1 MWNIVRK
8 SAIIALCVVIIG
20 NLVTGCGLRER
31 HEERLEQE
39 RDALTVPIEIQS
51 ESGKLNP
58 EASETASQ
66 NPKEKIYSANDTF
79 QAKDPENENLAGML
93 QEHASGV
100 VVRIKTDRLIG
111 SGIIWTMNSDY
122 ITVITAAHVLDGADL
137 LEITFIDGVSIRD
150 NEAHSWKWS
159 CCEDTDLAFIQ
170 IPISEVSD
178 ETLEECRYVAVD
190 TEIFDGMTAG
200 DRILVIGSTDAVAA
214 NAYEGTLTE
223 AWIYMEDY
231 QQYMMLGKTY
241 AKPGMSGGGVFN
253 QQGYFVGILSGA
265 DEDGNLA
272 VVPLSLI
279 WAEEMF

>member
-8 SAIIALCVVIIG
+8 SAGIVLGAVIIC
-20 NLVTGCGLRER
+20 NLVTGCGFTDLKEAIP
-31 HEERLEQE
+31 EQE
-39 RDALTVPIEIQS
+39 KEVLMVPKE
-51 ESGKLNP
+51 
-58 EASETASQ
+58 ASQ
-66 NPKEKIYSANDTF
+66 NPEEKIYSANDTF

-93 QEHASGV
+93 QDNASGV

-111 SGIIWTMNSDY
+111 SGIIWAMNSEY
-122 ITVITAAHVLDGADL
+122 MTVITAAHVLSEANL

-150 NEAHSWKWS
+150 NEAHSWKWH

-178 ETLEECRYVAVD
+178 DTLEECRYVAVD
-190 TEIFDGMTAG
+190 KEIFDAITTG

-253 QQGYFVGILSGA
+253 DQGYFVGILSGA